1 MTQVSFMMIFKTKPV
16 VMGNVMLRGSMPSV
30 RIKPIML
37 IVVMLCIIMISV
49 IASYLYNLTPQFLS
63 KNKKN

>member
-1 MTQVSFMMIFKTKPV
+1 MTQVSFMMIFKTMGNV
-16 VMGNVMLRGSMPSV
+16 VMGIVMLRGSMPSV

-37 IVVMLCIIMISV
+37 IVFMLWIVM
-49 IASYLYNLTPQFLS
+49 ASYLYNLTPQFLS